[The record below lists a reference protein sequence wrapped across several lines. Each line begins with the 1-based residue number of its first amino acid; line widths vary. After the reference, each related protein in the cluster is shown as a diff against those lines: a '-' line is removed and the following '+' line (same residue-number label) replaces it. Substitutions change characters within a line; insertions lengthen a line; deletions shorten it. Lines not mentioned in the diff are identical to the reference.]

1 MKKLGLLLLALVA
14 FYPVSAQDY
23 YQNGVPVT
31 ADGITFN
38 VKLAKHLFYL
48 SNVENT
54 RTKVAN
60 WRYKTTGQ
68 EIQTEEELDRL
79 DYGLYDVNM
88 VAKVLK
94 DTFTPMEMAAL
105 KRVPLSPMN
114 IYYVFG
120 PDGNILEISL
130 IMTPIPELLSIPP
143 VRFAQ
148 LEKNLK
154 KHIRAYLNSFA
165 RQMEFVGGGQIIVF
179 RSIDE
184 QAAAAGTP
192 QGPDRPVDPLL
203 PEGDGRQ

>member
-1 MKKLGLLLLALVA
+1 MKKYILMLLALVA

-38 VKLAKHLFYL
+38 VEIRKYTWSL

-54 RTKVAN
+54 RTEVAN
-60 WRYKTTGQ
+60 WRYKSTGQ
-68 EIQTEEELDRL
+68 EIQTEEEFDRL
-79 DYGLYDVNM
+79 DYRLYDVNM

-94 DTFTPMEMAAL
+94 DTFTPMEMAAI
-105 KRVPLSPMN
+105 KRLPLSPMD

-120 PDGNILEISL
+120 PDGNVLEVAFT
-130 IMTPIPELLSIPP
+130 MDTTPELLSIPP

-165 RQMEFVGGGQIIVF
+165 QQMEFVGGGQIIVF

-203 PEGDGRQ
+203 PEIDDR

>member
-1 MKKLGLLLLALVA
+1 MKKYILMLLALVA

-31 ADGITFN
+31 ADEITFN
-38 VKLAKHLFYL
+38 VKLDKYLFYL
-48 SNVENT
+48 SNIQNT
-54 RTKVAN
+54 RTAVAN
-60 WRYKTTGQ
+60 WRYKSTGQ
-68 EIQTEEELDRL
+68 EIQTEEEFDRL

-94 DTFTPMEMAAL
+94 DTFTPMEMAAI
-105 KRVPLSPMN
+105 KRLPLSPMK

-120 PDGNILEISL
+120 PDGNVLEISL
-130 IMTPIPELLSIPP
+130 IMDPVPELLSIPP

-165 RQMEFVGGGQIIVF
+165 QQMEFVGGGQIIVF

-203 PEGDGRQ
+203 PEIDDR

>member
-1 MKKLGLLLLALVA
+1 MKRYISILLALVVS
-14 FYPVSAQDY
+14 YSVSAQDY

-31 ADGITFN
+31 ADGITFD
-38 VKLAKHLFYL
+38 VEIGKYTWSL

-54 RTKVAN
+54 RTEVAN
-60 WRYKTTGQ
+60 WRYKATGQ
-68 EIQTEEELDRL
+68 EIQTEEEFDRL

-94 DTFTPMEMAAL
+94 DTFTPMELAAL
-105 KRVPLSPMN
+105 KRVPLSPMD